1 MKSIIN
7 QNLKSTNVDNAGM
20 NETQKAQ
27 KPRNSSVSE
36 GEANN
41 QWCGHNPHSCGY
53 RYILDFYFT
62 VPIILSP
69 PGVHHVHDMKNMLFH
84 M

>member
-36 GEANN
+36 GEADN
-41 QWCGHNPHSCGY
+41 Q
-53 RYILDFYFT
+53 
-62 VPIILSP
+62 
-69 PGVHHVHDMKNMLFH
+69 
-84 M
+84 

>member
-7 QNLKSTNVDNAGM
+7 QNLKSNNVDNAGM

-41 QWCGHNPHSCGY
+41 Q
-53 RYILDFYFT
+53 
-62 VPIILSP
+62 
-69 PGVHHVHDMKNMLFH
+69 
-84 M
+84 